1 VEAQGCYLERVTRAS
16 RGPLVVRLRNWVG
29 DVVLSVPTLRRLEQ
43 AGYELHLVGK
53 GWAADLL
60 GGYGWKVHRL
70 APGRLGAIRQLREL
84 RRDLGGDARLLIFPY
99 SFGSALE
106 ARAAGFSAVGFG
118 GQARGWLLGL
128 SVPQRRDL
136 HTREEYWSLG
146 QAFLGLREPPP
157 AEDQPWAFAP
167 SAEAEAEALVRRHG
181 LQPGYVVICPF
192 AGGKVDEQLKRWPH
206 FADFAR
212 GIAREGRSVVICPGS
227 PREEEIARAEYPDA
241 KVLAGVGMSAYGVL
255 MRRAALVVS
264 NDTGPGHLAAA
275 AGAKVLSVF
284 GPTSVDRWRT
294 RGPRAEFLQ
303 GWPEWPAS
311 AAVLARSRSLLD
323 A

>member
-1 VEAQGCYLERVTRAS
+1 MSLS
-16 RGPLVVRLRNWVG
+16 PRGPLLIRLRNWVG

-70 APGRLGAIRQLREL
+70 ASGRMGVMRQLRGL
-84 RRDLGGDARLLIFPY
+84 RRELGPDTPLLLFPY

-106 ARAAGFSAVGFG
+106 ARAAGFAAVGFS
-118 GQARGWLLGL
+118 GQARGWLLGQ
-128 SVPQRRDL
+128 SVPPRRDL

-146 QAFLGLREPPP
+146 QAFLGLEEPAPLDVEPWRFSP
-157 AEDQPWAFAP
+157 A
-167 SAEAEAEALVRRHG
+167 AEAEAEALVRTHG
-181 LQPGYVVICPF
+181 LPEGFVVICPF
-192 AGGKVDEQLKRWPH
+192 AGGKVDEQLKRWAH
-206 FADFAR
+206 FPEFAR
-212 GIAREGRSVVICPGS
+212 LLSREGRMVAVCPGS

-241 KVLAGVGMSAYGVL
+241 KVLPGVGMSAYGVL
-255 MRRAALVVS
+255 MRRAALVVA

-275 AGAKVLSVF
+275 AGARVLSVF
-284 GPTSVDRWRT
+284 GPTSITRWRT

-303 GWPEWPAS
+303 GWPEWPTS
-311 AAVLARSRSLLD
+311 AEVLARSRSLPGG
-323 A
+323 